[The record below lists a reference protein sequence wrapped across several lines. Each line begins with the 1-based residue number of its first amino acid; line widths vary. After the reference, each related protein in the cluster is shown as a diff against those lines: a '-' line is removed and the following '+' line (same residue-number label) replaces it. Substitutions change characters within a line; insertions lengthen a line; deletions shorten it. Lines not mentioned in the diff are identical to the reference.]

1 MRAHTHRVPLAL
13 LLAFAV
19 LLPAF
24 WMIGL
29 AQANA
34 AHAGATPVEA
44 TEQIEAPRVPSSRP
58 DATPQS
64 APSIAPPSDR
74 PELIESKDVVLI
86 LTQPAAAS
94 TLHLSLVRAPGADEP
109 TPDGAAS
116 HVLPLSH
123 AGASLPAVDVPLPTL
138 SRGETQRLAR
148 LLMPP
153 APALEVPT
161 TPPLLCV

>member
-24 WMIGL
+24 WMIDL
-29 AQANA
+29 AQADA
-34 AHAGATPVEA
+34 AHAGATPVQA
-44 TEQIEAPRVPSSRP
+44 TEQIEAPRVPSPRP
-58 DATPQS
+58 EATPQS

-74 PELIESKDVVLI
+74 PELIESKDVALA
-86 LTQPAAAS
+86 LTQPAEAS
-94 TLHLSLVRAPGADEP
+94 TLYLTMVRAPGADEP
-109 TPDGAAS
+109 APDGAAS

-138 SRGETQRLAR
+138 SRGETQRLSR
-148 LLMPP
+148 LLMPLTP
-153 APALEVPT
+153 TLEVPT